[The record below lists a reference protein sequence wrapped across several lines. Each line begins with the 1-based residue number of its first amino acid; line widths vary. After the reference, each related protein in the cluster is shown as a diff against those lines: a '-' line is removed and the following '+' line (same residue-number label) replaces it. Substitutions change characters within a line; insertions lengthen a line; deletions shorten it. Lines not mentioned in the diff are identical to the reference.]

1 MNNDETWEEVDIPEN
16 EEASYEIEEEEEE
29 VQPQQAEPVQ
39 EEQQPQELDGIK
51 TKGAE
56 KRIRQL
62 VRQRKERDEQIAKL
76 LAQNEELS
84 NNLKKKESSFNEVN
98 KLNLDASEKQLTDKV
113 TLARNAYMEAFESGE
128 KEKLLQAQE
137 MLNEAQVDLKHLNL
151 TKAQMEEVAE
161 QPEPEQEAPVEQP
174 VQQTP
179 DPRAE
184 EWAANNEWFGKDK
197 ILTVSA
203 LTIDQELKA
212 EGYDP
217 DDEEFYQ
224 EIDRRLSEAFP
235 HKFKSS
241 EVPVE
246 KNQNRVQEDTSV
258 PAQVVGSSSRS
269 TPNSSKSKIKLTKED
284 VRLAN
289 KWNIP
294 LETYAAQ
301 KLKVAEADG
310 EYTQIS

>member
-1 MNNDETWEEVDIPEN
+1 MNNDENWEEVDIPEN
-16 EEASYEIEEEEEE
+16 EEPSYEIEEEEE

-39 EEQQPQELDGIK
+39 EEQRPQELDGIK

-62 VRQRKERDEQIAKL
+62 VRQRKERDEQIAQL

-84 NNLKKKESSFNEVN
+84 NNLKQKESSFNEVN

-151 TKAQMEEVAE
+151 TKAQIEEVAE
-161 QPEPEQEAPVEQP
+161 QPEPEQVAPVQQP

-224 EIDRRLSEAFP
+224 EVDRRLAEAFP

-246 KNQNRVQEDTSV
+246 ENQNRVQEDTSV

>member
-16 EEASYEIEEEEEE
+16 EETSYEIEEEEE

-39 EEQQPQELDGIK
+39 EEEQPQELDGIK

-62 VRQRKERDEQIAKL
+62 VRQRKERDEQIAQL

-84 NNLKKKESSFNEVN
+84 NNLKQKESSFNEVS

-161 QPEPEQEAPVEQP
+161 HPAPEQTAPVQQP

-224 EIDRRLSEAFP
+224 EVDRRLSEAFP

-246 KNQNRVQEDTSV
+246 ENQNRVQEDTSV

>member
-16 EEASYEIEEEEEE
+16 EEPSYEIEEEEE

-39 EEQQPQELDGIK
+39 EEQRPQELDGIK

-62 VRQRKERDEQIAKL
+62 VRQRKERDEQIAQL

-84 NNLKKKESSFNEVN
+84 NNLKQKESSFNEVS

-151 TKAQMEEVAE
+151 TKAQIEEVAE
-161 QPEPEQEAPVEQP
+161 QPEPEQVAPVQQP

-224 EIDRRLSEAFP
+224 EVDRRLAEAFP

-246 KNQNRVQEDTSV
+246 ENQNRVQEDTSV

>member
-1 MNNDETWEEVDIPEN
+1 MNNDDNWEEVDVPEN
-16 EEASYEIEEEEEE
+16 QEVDYEIEEE
-29 VQPQQAEPVQ
+29 V
-39 EEQQPQELDGIK
+39 PQEAAPQEKEEDPKELEGIQ

-62 VRQRKERDEQIAKL
+62 VRQRKERDEQISQL
-76 LAQNEELS
+76 MAQNESLVQ
-84 NNLKKKESSFNEVN
+84 NLNSKEKSFNEVS
-98 KLNLDASEKQLTDKV
+98 KLNIDASEKQLTDKV
-113 TLARNAYMEAFESGE
+113 TLARSAYMEAFDSGE

-151 TKAQMEEVAE
+151 TKAQMEDVAE
-161 QPEPEQEAPVEQP
+161 EIEQEPVP
-174 VQQTP
+174 AQQAASKSTP

-184 EWAANNEWFGKDK
+184 DWVSKNEWFGKDK

-203 LTIDQELKA
+203 LALDQELKE
-212 EGYDP
+212 EGFDT
-217 DDEEFYQ
+217 DNEEFYN
-224 EIDRRLSEAFP
+224 EIDRRLAEAFP
-235 HKFKSS
+235 HKFTANT
-241 EVPVE
+241 VDVE
-246 KNQNRVQEDTSV
+246 ENQNRVQEPTST

-269 TPNSSKSKIKLTKED
+269 APNSSKSKVKLTKED

-301 KLKVAEADG
+301 KLKVSNADG
-310 EYTQIS
+310 EYTEIN

>member
-16 EEASYEIEEEEEE
+16 EETSYEIEEEEE

-39 EEQQPQELDGIK
+39 EEEQPQELDGIK

-62 VRQRKERDEQIAKL
+62 VRQRKERDEQIAQL

-84 NNLKKKESSFNEVN
+84 NNLKQKESSFNEVS

-161 QPEPEQEAPVEQP
+161 QPEPEQVAPVQQP

-224 EIDRRLSEAFP
+224 EVDRRLSEAFP

-246 KNQNRVQEDTSV
+246 ENQNRVQEDTSV

>member
-16 EEASYEIEEEEEE
+16 EETSYEIEEEEE

-39 EEQQPQELDGIK
+39 EEEQPQELDGIK

-62 VRQRKERDEQIAKL
+62 VRQRKERDEQIAQL

-84 NNLKKKESSFNEVN
+84 NNLKQKESSFNEVS

-151 TKAQMEEVAE
+151 TNAQMEEVAE
-161 QPEPEQEAPVEQP
+161 QPEPEQTAPVQHP

-224 EIDRRLSEAFP
+224 EVDRRLSEAFP

-246 KNQNRVQEDTSV
+246 ENQNRVQEDTSV

>member
-1 MNNDETWEEVDIPEN
+1 MNNDDSWEEVEVPEN
-16 EEASYEIEEEEEE
+16 QEVDYEIEEE
-29 VQPQQAEPVQ
+29 V
-39 EEQQPQELDGIK
+39 PQEAAPQEKEEDPKELEGIQ

-62 VRQRKERDEQIAKL
+62 VRQRKERDEQISQL
-76 LAQNEELS
+76 MAQNESLVQ
-84 NNLKKKESSFNEVN
+84 NLNSREKSFNEVS
-98 KLNLDASEKQLTDKV
+98 KLNIDASEKQLTDKV
-113 TLARNAYMEAFESGE
+113 TLARSAYMEAFDSGE

-151 TKAQMEEVAE
+151 TKAQMEDVAE
-161 QPEPEQEAPVEQP
+161 EIEQEPVPAQQAAPQS
-174 VQQTP
+174 TP

-184 EWAANNEWFGKDK
+184 DWVSKNEWFGKDK

-203 LTIDQELKA
+203 LALDQELKE
-212 EGYDP
+212 EGFDTN
-217 DDEEFYQ
+217 DEEFYN
-224 EIDRRLSEAFP
+224 EIDRRLAEAFP
-235 HKFKSS
+235 HKFTTSK
-241 EVPVE
+241 VDVE
-246 KNQNRVQEDTSV
+246 ENQNRVQEPTST

-269 TPNSSKSKIKLTKED
+269 APNSSKSKVKLTKED

-301 KLKVAEADG
+301 KLKVSNADG
-310 EYTQIS
+310 EYTEIN

>member
-1 MNNDETWEEVDIPEN
+1 MNDDETWEEVEVPEQEVN
-16 EEASYEIEEEEEE
+16 YEIEEEEA
-29 VQPQQAEPVQ
+29 PQEAAPPQ
-39 EEQQPQELDGIK
+39 EEDKPEELEGIK

-62 VRQRKERDEQIAKL
+62 VRQRKERDEQISQL
-76 LAQNEELS
+76 LAQNEALAQ
-84 NNLKKKESSFNEVN
+84 NLQHRQESFNEVS
-98 KLNLDASEKQLTDKV
+98 KLNLDASEKQLNDKV
-113 TLARNAYMEAFESGE
+113 SLARNAYMEAFEGGE

-137 MLNEAQVDLKHLNL
+137 MLNEAQVDLKHLNI

-161 QPEPEQEAPVEQP
+161 QPQQVQQP
-174 VQQTP
+174 VQQAPARAQP

-184 EWAANNEWFGKDK
+184 EWAANNNLFGKDK

-203 LTIDQELKA
+203 LTIDQELKS

-217 DDEEFYQ
+217 DDDEFYH
-224 EIDRRLSEAFP
+224 EVDRRLAEAFP
-235 HKFKSS
+235 HKFKAS
-241 EVPVE
+241 EVAVE
-246 KNQNRVQEDTSV
+246 SDQNRMQENTST

-269 TPNSSKSKIKLTKED
+269 APNSSKSKVKLTPED

-310 EYTQIS
+310 EYTQIT

>member
-1 MNNDETWEEVDIPEN
+1 MNNDNETWEEVDVPEN
-16 EEASYEIEEEEEE
+16 EEVTYEIEEETPQEAASPEKEERPE
-29 VQPQQAEPVQ
+29 
-39 EEQQPQELDGIK
+39 ELDGIK

-62 VRQRKERDEQIAKL
+62 VRQRKERDEQISKL
-76 LAQNEELS
+76 IAQNESLV
-84 NNLKKKESSFNEVN
+84 NNLQQRENSFNEVS

-161 QPEPEQEAPVEQP
+161 QPEPVHQP
-174 VQQTP
+174 TQQKAIQPTP

-184 EWAANNEWFGKDK
+184 EWATQNEWFGKDK

-212 EGYDP
+212 EGYDTN
-217 DDEEFYQ
+217 DEGFYQ
-224 EIDRRLSEAFP
+224 EIDRRLAEAFP
-235 HKFKSS
+235 HKFKANQ
-241 EVPVE
+241 VGVE
-246 KNQNRVQEDTSV
+246 QNQNRVQENTST

-269 TPNSSKSKIKLTKED
+269 APNSSKGKVKLTPED
-284 VRLAN
+284 VKLAN

-310 EYTQIS
+310 EYTQIT

>member
-1 MNNDETWEEVDIPEN
+1 MNNDDNWEEVDVPEN
-16 EEASYEIEEEEEE
+16 QEVDYEIEEE
-29 VQPQQAEPVQ
+29 V
-39 EEQQPQELDGIK
+39 PQEAAPQEKEEDPKELEGIQ

-62 VRQRKERDEQIAKL
+62 VRQRKERDEQISQL
-76 LAQNEELS
+76 MAQNESLVQ
-84 NNLKKKESSFNEVN
+84 NLNSREKSFNEVS
-98 KLNLDASEKQLTDKV
+98 KLNIDASEKQLTDKV
-113 TLARNAYMEAFESGE
+113 TLARSAYMEAFESGE

-151 TKAQMEEVAE
+151 TKAQMEDVAE
-161 QPEPEQEAPVEQP
+161 EIEQEPVPAQQAAPKS
-174 VQQTP
+174 TP

-184 EWAANNEWFGKDK
+184 DWVSKNEWFGKDK

-203 LTIDQELKA
+203 LALDQELKE
-212 EGYDP
+212 EGFDT
-217 DDEEFYQ
+217 DNEEFYN
-224 EIDRRLSEAFP
+224 EIDRRLAEAFP
-235 HKFKSS
+235 HKFTTSK
-241 EVPVE
+241 VDVE
-246 KNQNRVQEDTSV
+246 ENQNRVQEPTST

-269 TPNSSKSKIKLTKED
+269 APNSSKSKVKLTKED

-301 KLKVAEADG
+301 KLKVSNADG
-310 EYTQIS
+310 EYTEIN

>member
-1 MNNDETWEEVDIPEN
+1 
-16 EEASYEIEEEEEE
+16 
-29 VQPQQAEPVQ
+29 
-39 EEQQPQELDGIK
+39 
-51 TKGAE
+51 
-56 KRIRQL
+56 
-62 VRQRKERDEQIAKL
+62 
-76 LAQNEELS
+76 
-84 NNLKKKESSFNEVN
+84 
-98 KLNLDASEKQLTDKV
+98 
-113 TLARNAYMEAFESGE
+113 MEAFESGE

-161 QPEPEQEAPVEQP
+161 QPEPEQTAPVQQP

-224 EIDRRLSEAFP
+224 EVDRRLSEAFP

-246 KNQNRVQEDTSV
+246 ENQNRVQEDTSV

-269 TPNSSKSKIKLTKED
+269 TLIPLR
-284 VRLAN
+284 VRLN
-289 KWNIP
+289 
-294 LETYAAQ
+294 
-301 KLKVAEADG
+301 
-310 EYTQIS
+310 

>member
-1 MNNDETWEEVDIPEN
+1 MNDDETWEEVEVPEQEVN
-16 EEASYEIEEEEEE
+16 YEIEEEEA
-29 VQPQQAEPVQ
+29 PQEAAPPQ
-39 EEQQPQELDGIK
+39 EEDKPEELEGIK

-62 VRQRKERDEQIAKL
+62 VRQRKERDEQISKL
-76 LAQNEELS
+76 IAQNESLV
-84 NNLKKKESSFNEVN
+84 NNLQQRENSFNEVS

-137 MLNEAQVDLKHLNL
+137 MLNEAQVDLKHLNI

-161 QPEPEQEAPVEQP
+161 QPEPVHQP
-174 VQQTP
+174 TQQKAIQPTP

-184 EWAANNEWFGKDK
+184 EWATQNEWFGKDK

-203 LTIDQELKA
+203 LTIDQELKS

-217 DDEEFYQ
+217 DDDEFYH
-224 EIDRRLSEAFP
+224 EVDRRLAEAFP
-235 HKFKSS
+235 HKFKAS
-241 EVPVE
+241 EVAVE
-246 KNQNRVQEDTSV
+246 SDQNRMQENTST

-269 TPNSSKSKIKLTKED
+269 APNSSKSKVKLTPED

-310 EYTQIS
+310 EYTQIT

>member
-1 MNNDETWEEVDIPEN
+1 MNNDDNWEEVEVPEN
-16 EEASYEIEEEEEE
+16 QEVDYEIEEE
-29 VQPQQAEPVQ
+29 V
-39 EEQQPQELDGIK
+39 PQEAAPQEKEEDPKELEGIQ

-62 VRQRKERDEQIAKL
+62 VRQRKERDEQIAQL
-76 LAQNEELS
+76 MAQNESLVQ
-84 NNLKKKESSFNEVN
+84 NLNSREKSFNEVS
-98 KLNLDASEKQLTDKV
+98 KLNIDASEKQLTDKV
-113 TLARNAYMEAFESGE
+113 TLARSAYMEAFESGE

-151 TKAQMEEVAE
+151 TKAQMEDVAE
-161 QPEPEQEAPVEQP
+161 EIEQEPVPAQQAAPQS
-174 VQQTP
+174 TP

-184 EWAANNEWFGKDK
+184 DWVSKNEWFGKDK

-203 LTIDQELKA
+203 LALDQELKE
-212 EGYDP
+212 EGFDTN
-217 DDEEFYQ
+217 DEEFYN
-224 EIDRRLSEAFP
+224 EIDRRLAEAFP
-235 HKFKSS
+235 HKFTTSK
-241 EVPVE
+241 VDVE
-246 KNQNRVQEDTSV
+246 ENQNRVQEPTST

-269 TPNSSKSKIKLTKED
+269 APNSSKSKVKLTKED

-301 KLKVAEADG
+301 KLKVSNADG
-310 EYTQIS
+310 EYTEIN

>member
-16 EEASYEIEEEEEE
+16 EETSYEIEEEEE

-39 EEQQPQELDGIK
+39 EEQQPQGLDGIK

-62 VRQRKERDEQIAKL
+62 VRQRKERDEQIAQL

-84 NNLKKKESSFNEVN
+84 NNLKQKESSFNEVS

-161 QPEPEQEAPVEQP
+161 QPEPEQTAPVQQP

-224 EIDRRLSEAFP
+224 EVDRRLAEAFP

-246 KNQNRVQEDTSV
+246 ENQNRVQEDTSV

>member
-1 MNNDETWEEVDIPEN
+1 MNNDDNWEEVEVPEN
-16 EEASYEIEEEEEE
+16 QEVDYEIEEE
-29 VQPQQAEPVQ
+29 V
-39 EEQQPQELDGIK
+39 PQEAAPQEKEEDPKELEGIQ

-62 VRQRKERDEQIAKL
+62 VRQRKERDEQIAQL
-76 LAQNEELS
+76 MAQNESLVQ
-84 NNLKKKESSFNEVN
+84 NLNTREKSFNEVS
-98 KLNLDASEKQLTDKV
+98 KLNIDASEKQLTDKV
-113 TLARNAYMEAFESGE
+113 TLARSAYMEAFESGE

-151 TKAQMEEVAE
+151 TKAQMEDVAE
-161 QPEPEQEAPVEQP
+161 EIEQEPVPAQQAAPQS
-174 VQQTP
+174 TP

-184 EWAANNEWFGKDK
+184 DWVSKNEWFGKDK

-203 LTIDQELKA
+203 LALDQELKE
-212 EGYDP
+212 EGFDTN
-217 DDEEFYQ
+217 DEEFYN
-224 EIDRRLSEAFP
+224 EIDRRLAEAFP
-235 HKFKSS
+235 HKFTTSK
-241 EVPVE
+241 VDVE
-246 KNQNRVQEDTSV
+246 ENQNRVQEPTST

-269 TPNSSKSKIKLTKED
+269 APNSSKSKVKLTKED

-301 KLKVAEADG
+301 KLKVSNADG
-310 EYTQIS
+310 EYTEIN

>member
-16 EEASYEIEEEEEE
+16 EETSYEIEEEEE
-29 VQPQQAEPVQ
+29 VQPPQAEPVQ
-39 EEQQPQELDGIK
+39 EEEQPQELDGIK

-62 VRQRKERDEQIAKL
+62 VRQRKERDEQIAQL

-84 NNLKKKESSFNEVN
+84 NNLKQKESSFNEVS

-161 QPEPEQEAPVEQP
+161 QPEPEQTAPVQQP

-224 EIDRRLSEAFP
+224 EVDRRLSEAFP

-246 KNQNRVQEDTSV
+246 ENQNRVQEDTSV

>member
-1 MNNDETWEEVDIPEN
+1 MNNDENWEEVDIPEN
-16 EEASYEIEEEEEE
+16 EDQSYEIEEEEE
-29 VQPQQAEPVQ
+29 VQPQQAESVQ
-39 EEQQPQELDGIK
+39 EKEQPQELDGIK

-62 VRQRKERDEQIAKL
+62 VRQRKERDEQIAQL

-84 NNLKKKESSFNEVN
+84 SNLKQKESSFNEVS

-161 QPEPEQEAPVEQP
+161 QPEPEQAAPVQQP

-212 EGYDP
+212 EGYDT
-217 DDEEFYQ
+217 DNEEFYH
-224 EIDRRLSEAFP
+224 EVDRRLAEAFP

-246 KNQNRVQEDTSV
+246 ENQNRVQEDTSV

>member
-16 EEASYEIEEEEEE
+16 EEASYEIEEEQVE
-29 VQPQQAEPVQ
+29 PQQAEPVQ
-39 EEQQPQELDGIK
+39 EEEQPQELDGIK

-62 VRQRKERDEQIAKL
+62 VRQRKERDEQIAQL

-84 NNLKKKESSFNEVN
+84 NNLKQKESSFNEVS

-161 QPEPEQEAPVEQP
+161 QPEPEQAAPVQQS

-224 EIDRRLSEAFP
+224 EIDRRLAEAFP

-246 KNQNRVQEDTSV
+246 ENQNRVQEDTSV

-269 TPNSSKSKIKLTKED
+269 APNSSKSKVKLTKED

>member
-1 MNNDETWEEVDIPEN
+1 MNNDENWEEVDIPEN
-16 EEASYEIEEEEEE
+16 EEASYEIEEEQVE
-29 VQPQQAEPVQ
+29 PQQTKPVQ
-39 EEQQPQELDGIK
+39 EEEQPQELEGIK

-62 VRQRKERDEQIAKL
+62 VRQRKERDEQIAQL

-84 NNLKKKESSFNEVN
+84 NNLKQKESSFNEVS

-161 QPEPEQEAPVEQP
+161 QPEPEQVAPVQQP

-224 EIDRRLSEAFP
+224 EVDRRLSEAFP

-246 KNQNRVQEDTSV
+246 ENQNRVQEDTSV

-269 TPNSSKSKIKLTKED
+269 APNSSKSKVKLTKED

>member
-16 EEASYEIEEEEEE
+16 EEASYEIEEEE

-39 EEQQPQELDGIK
+39 EEEQPQELDGIK

-62 VRQRKERDEQIAKL
+62 VRQRKERDEQIAQL

-84 NNLKKKESSFNEVN
+84 NNLKQKESSFNEVS
-98 KLNLDASEKQLTDKV
+98 KLNLNASEKQLTDKV

-161 QPEPEQEAPVEQP
+161 QPEPEQTAPVQQP

-224 EIDRRLSEAFP
+224 EVDRRLAEAFP

-246 KNQNRVQEDTSV
+246 ENQNRVQEDTSV

>member
-16 EEASYEIEEEEEE
+16 EETSYEIEEEE

-39 EEQQPQELDGIK
+39 EEQRPQELDGIK

-62 VRQRKERDEQIAKL
+62 VRQHKERDEQIAQL

-84 NNLKKKESSFNEVN
+84 NNLKQKESSFNEVN

-151 TKAQMEEVAE
+151 TKAQIEEVAE
-161 QPEPEQEAPVEQP
+161 QPEPEQVAPVQQP

-224 EIDRRLSEAFP
+224 EVDRRLAEAFP

-246 KNQNRVQEDTSV
+246 ENQNRVQEDTSV

>member
-1 MNNDETWEEVDIPEN
+1 MNNDENWEEVDIPEN
-16 EEASYEIEEEEEE
+16 EETSYEIEEEEE

-39 EEQQPQELDGIK
+39 EEEQPQELDGIK

-62 VRQRKERDEQIAKL
+62 VRQRKERDEQIAQL

-84 NNLKKKESSFNEVN
+84 NNLKQKESSFNEVS
-98 KLNLDASEKQLTDKV
+98 KLNLNASEKQLTDKV

-161 QPEPEQEAPVEQP
+161 QPEPEQTAPVQQP

-224 EIDRRLSEAFP
+224 EVDRRLSEAFP

-246 KNQNRVQEDTSV
+246 ENQNRVQEDTSV

>member
-1 MNNDETWEEVDIPEN
+1 MNNDDSWEEVEVPEN
-16 EEASYEIEEEEEE
+16 QEVDYEIEEE
-29 VQPQQAEPVQ
+29 V
-39 EEQQPQELDGIK
+39 PQEAAPQEKEEDPKELEGIQ

-62 VRQRKERDEQIAKL
+62 VRQRKERDEQISQL
-76 LAQNEELS
+76 MAQNESLVQ
-84 NNLKKKESSFNEVN
+84 NLNSREKSFNEVS
-98 KLNLDASEKQLTDKV
+98 KLNIDASEKQLTDKV
-113 TLARNAYMEAFESGE
+113 TLARSAYMEAFESGE

-151 TKAQMEEVAE
+151 TKAQMEDVAE
-161 QPEPEQEAPVEQP
+161 EIEQEPVPAQQAAPKS
-174 VQQTP
+174 TP

-184 EWAANNEWFGKDK
+184 DWVSKNEWFGKDK

-203 LTIDQELKA
+203 LALDQELKE
-212 EGYDP
+212 EGFDTN
-217 DDEEFYQ
+217 DEEFYN
-224 EIDRRLSEAFP
+224 EIDRRLAEAFP
-235 HKFKSS
+235 HKFTANT
-241 EVPVE
+241 VDVE
-246 KNQNRVQEDTSV
+246 ENQNRVQEPTST

-269 TPNSSKSKIKLTKED
+269 APNSSKSKIKLTKED

-310 EYTQIS
+310 EYTEIS

>member
-1 MNNDETWEEVDIPEN
+1 MNNDDNWEEVEVPEN
-16 EEASYEIEEEEEE
+16 QEVNYEIEEEE
-29 VQPQQAEPVQ
+29 V
-39 EEQQPQELDGIK
+39 PQEAAPQEKEEDPKELEGIQ

-62 VRQRKERDEQIAKL
+62 VRQRKERDEQISQL
-76 LAQNEELS
+76 MAQNESLVQ
-84 NNLKKKESSFNEVN
+84 NLNSREKSFNEVS
-98 KLNLDASEKQLTDKV
+98 KLNIDASEKQLTDKV
-113 TLARNAYMEAFESGE
+113 TLARSAYMEAFDSGE

-151 TKAQMEEVAE
+151 TKAQMEDVAE
-161 QPEPEQEAPVEQP
+161 EIEQEPVPAQQAAPQS
-174 VQQTP
+174 TP

-184 EWAANNEWFGKDK
+184 DWVSKNEWFGKDK

-203 LTIDQELKA
+203 LALDQELKE
-212 EGYDP
+212 EGFDTN
-217 DDEEFYQ
+217 DEEFYN
-224 EIDRRLSEAFP
+224 EIDRRLAEAFP
-235 HKFKSS
+235 HKFTANT
-241 EVPVE
+241 VDVE
-246 KNQNRVQEDTSV
+246 ENQNRVQEPTST

-269 TPNSSKSKIKLTKED
+269 APNSSKSKVKLTKED

-301 KLKVAEADG
+301 KLKVSNADG
-310 EYTQIS
+310 EYTEIN

>member
-1 MNNDETWEEVDIPEN
+1 MNNDENWEEVDIPEN
-16 EEASYEIEEEEEE
+16 EEASYEIEEEQVE
-29 VQPQQAEPVQ
+29 PQQAEPVQ
-39 EEQQPQELDGIK
+39 EEEQPQELDGIK

-84 NNLKKKESSFNEVN
+84 SNLKQKESSFNEVS

-151 TKAQMEEVAE
+151 TKAQMEEVVE
-161 QPEPEQEAPVEQP
+161 QPEPEQAAPVQQP

-184 EWAANNEWFGKDK
+184 EWAADNEWFGKDK

-224 EIDRRLSEAFP
+224 EVDRRLAEAFP

-246 KNQNRVQEDTSV
+246 ENQNRVQEDTSV

-269 TPNSSKSKIKLTKED
+269 APNSSKSKVKLTKED

>member
-16 EEASYEIEEEEEE
+16 EEASYEIEEEEE

-39 EEQQPQELDGIK
+39 EEEQPQELDGIK

-62 VRQRKERDEQIAKL
+62 VRQRKERDEQIAQL

-84 NNLKKKESSFNEVN
+84 SNLKQRESSFNEVS

-161 QPEPEQEAPVEQP
+161 QPEPEQTAPVQQP

-224 EIDRRLSEAFP
+224 EVDRRLSEAFP

-246 KNQNRVQEDTSV
+246 ENQNRVQEDTSV

>member
-16 EEASYEIEEEEEE
+16 EETSYEIEEEEE

-39 EEQQPQELDGIK
+39 EEEQPQELDGIK

-62 VRQRKERDEQIAKL
+62 VRQRKERDEQIAQL

-84 NNLKKKESSFNEVN
+84 NNLKQKESSFNEVS

-161 QPEPEQEAPVEQP
+161 QPEPEQAAPVQQP

-224 EIDRRLSEAFP
+224 EVDRRLSEAFP

-246 KNQNRVQEDTSV
+246 ENQNRVQEDTSV

>member
-1 MNNDETWEEVDIPEN
+1 MNDDETWEEVEVPEQ
-16 EEASYEIEEEEEE
+16 EEPTYEIEEDTPQEAAPTQEEEK
-29 VQPQQAEPVQ
+29 P
-39 EEQQPQELDGIK
+39 EELEGIK

-62 VRQRKERDEQIAKL
+62 VRQRKERDEQIANL
-76 LAQNEELS
+76 LSQNEELS
-84 NNLKKKESSFNEVN
+84 NNLRQRENSFNEVS

-151 TKAQMEEVAE
+151 TKAQMEDVAE
-161 QPEPEQEAPVEQP
+161 QPEP
-174 VQQTP
+174 VQQPEQQVATQPTP
-179 DPRAE
+179 DPKAE
-184 EWAANNEWFGKDK
+184 EWAAQNDWFGKDK

-203 LTIDQELKA
+203 LTIDQELKS
-212 EGYDP
+212 EGFNP
-217 DDEEFYQ
+217 DDDEFYH
-224 EIDRRLSEAFP
+224 EVDRRLSEAFP
-235 HKFKSS
+235 HKFKAS
-241 EVPVE
+241 EVAVE
-246 KNQNRVQEDTSV
+246 SDQNRMQENTST

-269 TPNSSKSKIKLTKED
+269 APNSSKSKVKLTPED

-310 EYTQIS
+310 EYTQIT

>member
-1 MNNDETWEEVDIPEN
+1 MNNDENWEEVDIPEN
-16 EEASYEIEEEEEE
+16 EEASYEIEEEEQVE
-29 VQPQQAEPVQ
+29 PQQAEPVQ
-39 EEQQPQELDGIK
+39 EEEQPQELDGIK

-84 NNLKKKESSFNEVN
+84 SNLKQKESSFNEVS

-161 QPEPEQEAPVEQP
+161 QPEPEQAAPVQQP

-224 EIDRRLSEAFP
+224 EVDRRLAEAFP

-246 KNQNRVQEDTSV
+246 ENQNRVQEDTSV

-269 TPNSSKSKIKLTKED
+269 APNSSKSKVKLTKED

>member
-1 MNNDETWEEVDIPEN
+1 MNNDDNWEEVEVPEN
-16 EEASYEIEEEEEE
+16 QEVNYEIEEE
-29 VQPQQAEPVQ
+29 V
-39 EEQQPQELDGIK
+39 PQEAAPQEKEEDPKELEGIQ

-62 VRQRKERDEQIAKL
+62 VRQRKERDEQIAQL
-76 LAQNEELS
+76 MAQNESLVQ
-84 NNLKKKESSFNEVN
+84 NLNSREKSFNEVS
-98 KLNLDASEKQLTDKV
+98 KLNIDASEKQLTDKV
-113 TLARNAYMEAFESGE
+113 TLARSAYMEAFESGE

-151 TKAQMEEVAE
+151 TKAQMEDVAE
-161 QPEPEQEAPVEQP
+161 EIEQEPVP
-174 VQQTP
+174 AQQAVPQSTP

-184 EWAANNEWFGKDK
+184 DWVSKNEWFGKDK

-203 LTIDQELKA
+203 LALDQELKE
-212 EGYDP
+212 EGFDTN
-217 DDEEFYQ
+217 DEEFYN
-224 EIDRRLSEAFP
+224 EIDRRLAEAFP
-235 HKFKSS
+235 HKFTTSKMD
-241 EVPVE
+241 VE
-246 KNQNRVQEDTSV
+246 ENQNRVQEPTST

-269 TPNSSKSKIKLTKED
+269 APNSSKSKVKLTKED

-301 KLKVAEADG
+301 KLKVSNADG
-310 EYTQIS
+310 EYTEIN

>member
-16 EEASYEIEEEEEE
+16 EEASYEIEEEEE

-84 NNLKKKESSFNEVN
+84 SNLKQKESSFNEVS

-151 TKAQMEEVAE
+151 TKAQMEEVAK
-161 QPEPEQEAPVEQP
+161 QPEPEQAAPVQQP

-184 EWAANNEWFGKDK
+184 EWAADNEWFGKDK

-224 EIDRRLSEAFP
+224 EVDRRLAEAFP

-246 KNQNRVQEDTSV
+246 ENQNRVQEDTSV

-269 TPNSSKSKIKLTKED
+269 TPNSSKSKVKLTKED

>member
-1 MNNDETWEEVDIPEN
+1 MNNDENWEEVDIPEN
-16 EEASYEIEEEEEE
+16 EETSYEIEEEEE
-29 VQPQQAEPVQ
+29 VKPQQAEPVQ
-39 EEQQPQELDGIK
+39 EEEQPQELDGIK

-56 KRIRQL
+56 TRIRQL
-62 VRQRKERDEQIAKL
+62 VRQRKERDEQIAQL

-84 NNLKKKESSFNEVN
+84 NNLKQKESSFNEVS

-161 QPEPEQEAPVEQP
+161 QPEPEQTAPVQQP

-224 EIDRRLSEAFP
+224 EVDRRLSEAFP

-246 KNQNRVQEDTSV
+246 ENQNRVQEDTSV

>member
-16 EEASYEIEEEEEE
+16 EEASYEIEEEEQVE
-29 VQPQQAEPVQ
+29 PQQAKPVQ
-39 EEQQPQELDGIK
+39 EEERPQELDGIK

-62 VRQRKERDEQIAKL
+62 VRQRKERDEQIAQL

-84 NNLKKKESSFNEVN
+84 NNLKQKENSFNEVS

-161 QPEPEQEAPVEQP
+161 QSEPEQAAPVQQP

-224 EIDRRLSEAFP
+224 EVDRRLAEAFP

-246 KNQNRVQEDTSV
+246 ENQNRVQEDTSV

-269 TPNSSKSKIKLTKED
+269 APNSSKSKVKLTKED

>member
-16 EEASYEIEEEEEE
+16 EETSYEIEEEEE

-62 VRQRKERDEQIAKL
+62 VRQRKERDEQIAQL

-84 NNLKKKESSFNEVN
+84 NNLKQRESSFNEVS

-137 MLNEAQVDLKHLNL
+137 MLNEAQVDLKNLNL
-151 TKAQMEEVAE
+151 TKAQIEEVAE
-161 QPEPEQEAPVEQP
+161 QPEPKQAAPVQQP

-184 EWAANNEWFGKDK
+184 EWAADNEWFGKDK

-224 EIDRRLSEAFP
+224 EIDRRLAEAFP

-246 KNQNRVQEDTSV
+246 ENQNRVQEDTSV

>member
-1 MNNDETWEEVDIPEN
+1 MNNDNETWEKVDVPEN
-16 EEASYEIEEEEEE
+16 EEVTYEIEEETPQETASPEKEERPE
-29 VQPQQAEPVQ
+29 
-39 EEQQPQELDGIK
+39 ELDGIK

-62 VRQRKERDEQIAKL
+62 VRQRKERDEQISQL
-76 LAQNEELS
+76 LAQNEALAQ
-84 NNLKKKESSFNEVN
+84 NLQYRQESFNEVS
-98 KLNLDASEKQLTDKV
+98 KLNLDASEKQLNDKV
-113 TLARNAYMEAFESGE
+113 SLARNAYMEAFEDGE

-137 MLNEAQVDLKHLNL
+137 MLNEAQVDLKHLNI

-161 QPEPEQEAPVEQP
+161 QPQQVQQP
-174 VQQTP
+174 VQQAPARAQP

-184 EWAANNEWFGKDK
+184 EWAANNNWFGKDK

-212 EGYDP
+212 EGYDTN
-217 DDEEFYQ
+217 DEGFYQ
-224 EIDRRLSEAFP
+224 EIDRRLAEAFP
-235 HKFKSS
+235 HKFNANQ
-241 EVPVE
+241 VGVE
-246 KNQNRVQEDTSV
+246 QNQNRVQEDTST

-269 TPNSSKSKIKLTKED
+269 APNSSKGKVKLTPED
-284 VRLAN
+284 VKLAN

-310 EYTQIS
+310 EYTQIT

>member
-1 MNNDETWEEVDIPEN
+1 MNNDDNWEEVEVPEN
-16 EEASYEIEEEEEE
+16 QEVNYEIEEEEE
-29 VQPQQAEPVQ
+29 V
-39 EEQQPQELDGIK
+39 PQEAAPQEKEEDPKELEGIQ

-62 VRQRKERDEQIAKL
+62 VRQRKERDEQIAQL
-76 LAQNEELS
+76 MAQNESLVQ
-84 NNLKKKESSFNEVN
+84 NLNTKEKSFNEVS
-98 KLNLDASEKQLTDKV
+98 KLNINASEKQLTDKV
-113 TLARNAYMEAFESGE
+113 TLARSAYMEAFESGE

-151 TKAQMEEVAE
+151 TKAQMEDVAE
-161 QPEPEQEAPVEQP
+161 EIEQEPVPAQQAAPQS
-174 VQQTP
+174 TP

-184 EWAANNEWFGKDK
+184 DWVSKNEWFGKDK

-203 LTIDQELKA
+203 LALDQELKE
-212 EGYDP
+212 EGFDTN
-217 DDEEFYQ
+217 DEEFYN
-224 EIDRRLSEAFP
+224 EIDRRLAEAFP
-235 HKFKSS
+235 HKFTTSK
-241 EVPVE
+241 VDVE
-246 KNQNRVQEDTSV
+246 ENQNRVQEPTST

-269 TPNSSKSKIKLTKED
+269 APNSSKSKVKLTKED

-301 KLKVAEADG
+301 KLKVSNADG
-310 EYTQIS
+310 EYTEIN

>member
-1 MNNDETWEEVDIPEN
+1 MNNDDNWEEVDVPEN
-16 EEASYEIEEEEEE
+16 QEVDYEIEEE
-29 VQPQQAEPVQ
+29 V
-39 EEQQPQELDGIK
+39 PQEAAPQEKEEDPKELEGIQ

-62 VRQRKERDEQIAKL
+62 VRQRKERDEQIAQL
-76 LAQNEELS
+76 MAQNESLVQ
-84 NNLKKKESSFNEVN
+84 NLNTKEKSFNEVS
-98 KLNLDASEKQLTDKV
+98 KLNINASEKQLTDKV
-113 TLARNAYMEAFESGE
+113 TLARSAYMEAFESGE

-151 TKAQMEEVAE
+151 TKAQMEDVAE
-161 QPEPEQEAPVEQP
+161 EIEQEPVPAQQAAPQS
-174 VQQTP
+174 TP

-184 EWAANNEWFGKDK
+184 DWVSKNEWFGKDK

-203 LTIDQELKA
+203 LALDQELKE
-212 EGYDP
+212 EGFDTN
-217 DDEEFYQ
+217 DEEFYN
-224 EIDRRLSEAFP
+224 EIDRRLAEAFP
-235 HKFKSS
+235 HKFTTSK
-241 EVPVE
+241 VDVE
-246 KNQNRVQEDTSV
+246 ENQNRVQEPTST

-269 TPNSSKSKIKLTKED
+269 APNSSKSKVKLTKED

-301 KLKVAEADG
+301 KLKVSNADG
-310 EYTQIS
+310 EYTEIN

>member
-1 MNNDETWEEVDIPEN
+1 MNNDDNWEEVEVPEN
-16 EEASYEIEEEEEE
+16 QEVDYEIEEE
-29 VQPQQAEPVQ
+29 V
-39 EEQQPQELDGIK
+39 PQEAAPQEKEEDPKELEGIQ

-62 VRQRKERDEQIAKL
+62 VRQRKERDEQIAQL
-76 LAQNEELS
+76 MAQNESLVQ
-84 NNLKKKESSFNEVN
+84 NLNTKEKSFNEVS
-98 KLNLDASEKQLTDKV
+98 KLNINASEKQLTDKV
-113 TLARNAYMEAFESGE
+113 TLARSAYMEAFESGE

-151 TKAQMEEVAE
+151 TKAQMEDVAE
-161 QPEPEQEAPVEQP
+161 EIEQEPVPAQQAAPQS
-174 VQQTP
+174 TP

-184 EWAANNEWFGKDK
+184 DWVSKNEWFGKDK

-203 LTIDQELKA
+203 LALDQELKE
-212 EGYDP
+212 EGFDTN
-217 DDEEFYQ
+217 DEEFYN
-224 EIDRRLSEAFP
+224 EIDRRLAEAFP
-235 HKFKSS
+235 HKFTTSK
-241 EVPVE
+241 VDVE
-246 KNQNRVQEDTSV
+246 ENQNRVQEPTST

-269 TPNSSKSKIKLTKED
+269 APNSSKSKVKLTKED

-301 KLKVAEADG
+301 KLKVSNADG
-310 EYTQIS
+310 EYTEIN

>member
-1 MNNDETWEEVDIPEN
+1 MNNDDSWEEVEVPEN
-16 EEASYEIEEEEEE
+16 QEVDYEIEEEVPEE
-29 VQPQQAEPVQ
+29 AA
-39 EEQQPQELDGIK
+39 PQEKEEDPKELEGIQ

-62 VRQRKERDEQIAKL
+62 VRQRKERDEQISQL
-76 LAQNEELS
+76 MAQNESLVQ
-84 NNLKKKESSFNEVN
+84 NLNSREKSFNEVS
-98 KLNLDASEKQLTDKV
+98 KLNIDASEKQLTDKV
-113 TLARNAYMEAFESGE
+113 TLARSAYMEAFDSGE

-151 TKAQMEEVAE
+151 TKAQMEDVAE
-161 QPEPEQEAPVEQP
+161 EIEQEPVP
-174 VQQTP
+174 AQQAVPQSTP

-184 EWAANNEWFGKDK
+184 DWVSKNEWFGKDK

-203 LTIDQELKA
+203 LALDQELKE
-212 EGYDP
+212 EGFDTN
-217 DDEEFYQ
+217 DEEFYN
-224 EIDRRLSEAFP
+224 EIDRRLAEAFP
-235 HKFKSS
+235 HKFTANT
-241 EVPVE
+241 VDVE
-246 KNQNRVQEDTSV
+246 ENQNRVQEPTST

-269 TPNSSKSKIKLTKED
+269 APNSSKSKVKLTKED

-301 KLKVAEADG
+301 KLKVSNADG
-310 EYTQIS
+310 EYTEIN